1 MADDIIIPEEKQDV
15 YVSPFEDVLREEQQN
30 LDQQQKDDEER
41 MKQLTKGRAYWAG
54 ANMFANAIGN
64 LINVY
69 GTTHGAPA
77 MKMPDMDNSY
87 MKQWK
92 ESDELR
98 KANYLRMKDKFDKLR
113 LAKIQDESRHND
125 KLADRTYAENKR
137 NEEIQAA
144 ANSYKTKW
152 HEQFPDI
159 TDDQYI
165 AWAQFG
171 DSHMPLAIKQHLD
184 EEADK
189 RKLNLDQQQ
198 FGQRADAQKRLSEA
212 ETKRIAQQYKAAY
225 AEWNITDAEAEALAN
240 KIVPPRIAKLAAEN
254 NVSLQNFGGKRG
266 TVSFGG
272 TKKGEEHNIY
282 IGDYVIKGANKNQ
295 YSSNLGKLKS
305 AVLKA
310 IQRTEYYKGL
320 KEYVDKER
328 DEYTHAKAMKWS
340 DDDLSQYID
349 YFNLLDDPEF
359 VSTLKSM
366 AGEETQQQEENQGG
380 FQL

>member
-41 MKQLTKGRAYWAG
+41 IKQLTKGRAYWAG
-54 ANMFANAIGN
+54 ANMFANALSN

-77 MKMPDMDNSY
+77 MKMPDMDNGY

-92 ESDELR
+92 ESDNLR

-125 KLADRTYAENKR
+125 ILEGRTYAENKR
-137 NEEIQAA
+137 NKEIRAA
-144 ANSYKTKW
+144 ANSYKSQWNTM
-152 HEQFPDI
+152 FPGI
-159 TDDQYI
+159 TDEQYI

-171 DSHMPLAIKQHLD
+171 DSHMPLAIKQHID
-184 EEADK
+184 EEADE
-189 RKLNLDQQQ
+189 RKLNLDRQQ

-225 AEWNITDAEAEALAN
+225 AEWNITEAEAEALAN

-254 NVSLQNFGGKRG
+254 NVSLQNFGSKRG

-282 IGDYVIKGANKNQ
+282 IGDYVIQGSNKNQ

-320 KEYVDKER
+320 REYVDKER

-349 YFNLLDDPEF
+349 YFNLLNDPEF
-359 VSTLKSM
+359 VNTIKSM
-366 AGEETQQQEENQGG
+366 AGVEAGQEENQGG

>member
-41 MKQLTKGRAYWAG
+41 MKQLAKGRAYWAG

-77 MKMPDMDNSY
+77 MKMPDMDNGY

-137 NEEIQAA
+137 NDEIQAA
-144 ANSYKTKW
+144 ANSYKNQWKA
-152 HEQFPDI
+152 QFPDI

-184 EEADK
+184 NEADK

-198 FGQRADAQKRLSEA
+198 FGQHADAQKRLSEA
-212 ETKRIAQQYKAAY
+212 KTKRIAQQYKAAY

-320 KEYVDKER
+320 REYVDKER

-359 VSTLKSM
+359 VNTIKSM
-366 AGEETQQQEENQGG
+366 AGVEAGQEENQGG

>member
-77 MKMPDMDNSY
+77 MKMPDMDNGY

-152 HEQFPDI
+152 HKQFTDI

-189 RKLNLDQQQ
+189 RKLNFDQQQ

-366 AGEETQQQEENQGG
+366 AGEETQQQKENQGG

>member
-77 MKMPDMDNSY
+77 MKMPDMDNGY

-165 AWAQFG
+165 AWARFG

-189 RKLNLDQQQ
+189 RKLNLDQQTI
-198 FGQRADAQKRLSEA
+198 GNRSAAKKREEEELR
-212 ETKRIAQQYKAAY
+212 KHRAQQYRNAY
-225 AEWNITDAEAEALAN
+225 AEWEITEEEANAMADG
-240 KIVPPRIAKLAAEN
+240 IIPPRIAKKAAEN

-272 TKKGEEHNIY
+272 TKKGEENNIY
-282 IGDYVIKGANKNQ
+282 VGDYVIKCTNQ
-295 YSSNLGKLKS
+295 RQRSSNLGQLKS

-328 DEYTHAKAMKWS
+328 DEYTQAKAMKWS